1 MSQRFAA
8 IVTAILVPAFAT
20 AAQAAIITK
29 CGASKGYA
37 YYFGGQGVP
46 PGKAGWREDG
56 ISDGE
61 FELVQSGKALDI
73 VFRDSRGTQSK
84 KAQGFQVFSVPQAK
98 PGFMLVVAIHSR
110 GVVEH
115 YLFSARCT
123 RGRFRRMG
131 LLKGKRLA
139 NTKER
144 NLQVDVLEPLDLEN
158 GTTCYVSSR

>member
-37 YYFGGQGVP
+37 YYFGGQAVP

-61 FELVQSGKALDI
+61 FELVQSGKELDI
-73 VFRDSRGTQSK
+73 VFTDSRGTQSK
-84 KAQGFQVFSVPQAK
+84 KVQGFQVFSVPQRK

-115 YLFSARCT
+115 YLFQLDALGAGSVVW
-123 RGRFRRMG
+123 GS
-131 LLKGKRLA
+131 LKGSGWPIQKSA
-139 NTKER
+139 IYKS
-144 NLQVDVLEPLDLEN
+144 
-158 GTTCYVSSR
+158 TCSSP